1 VKFYLFIILA
11 VLGFAQESLAASDL
25 SKESRS
31 LSEQLK
37 NVFGNSEVV
46 ITNHDEH
53 LKSVTV
59 DSSHFFFVTHDGKYL
74 FSNSIL
80 DTQRKVNLID
90 EKQASYRQVVISKQA
105 KNLFVNYPSLD
116 VAKHEI
122 TVFTDIDCP
131 YCRQFHNTMGDLNRS
146 GITVNYVMLPRAGI
160 DSASYAKTLR
170 ALCTKDPAQSITLAM
185 QGKLTST
192 DKCDSKQLDQQ
203 LALAKQ
209 LKINATPTLVLPNGE
224 LQLGA
229 PSVEKLMNLLS
240 GL

>member
-90 EKQASYRQVVISKQA
+90 EKQA

-170 ALCTKDPAQSITLAM
+170 ALCTKDPAQSVTLAM